1 VPLHPKCRGCLLCD
15 DAGSGQSAS
24 LDVAGL
30 GAARDGGTATG
41 FSMTPVQYELVLN
54 VLHTAVVY

>member
-15 DAGSGQSAS
+15 DAGSGLSAS

-30 GAARDGGTATG
+30 GAAGDGSTATG